1 MKIQAMS
8 SRFAIFWEGNLT
20 EILLLLNYGY
30 AFNDYG
36 SVLLLSSQI
45 KTLITLVKCTF
56 LMIK

>member
-8 SRFAIFWEGNLT
+8 SRFTIFWEGNLT

-45 KTLITLVKCTF
+45 KILLR
-56 LMIK
+56 L